1 MNSIGET
8 LRNERQRR
16 KLDLDQVARETK
28 ISRKLLEAIEAEDFA
43 KLPGGVFTKSFV
55 RQYARVLGLDEDEI
69 GAELQ
74 RTIEPPAPLE
84 ADSRQAP
91 PQPAFDVP
99 RVPDFA
105 GSSPRSNS
113 MLPALAGMVI
123 VMLVCSGVYVLWQKS
138 RRAAPVTPAA
148 PVAARVENQAPPA
161 SVPAPV
167 APPVQPAVDASAGV
181 QPVAAPVPAPE
192 GAVAPAASLAERAA
206 DPNANVRVA
215 VTATEP
221 TWISAR
227 ADGQYVYSGTLQ
239 VNETKELS
247 ASEMVRLIVGNAG
260 GISITLNGKLVPAV
274 GPAGQVRVVQ
284 FSPGGVQIVPRKP
297 LAPAPDTL

>member
-8 LRNERQRR
+8 LRRERQRR

-69 GAELQ
+69 ATELQ

-84 ADSRQAP
+84 ADPHQAP
-91 PQPAFDVP
+91 PEPAYDVP

-105 GSSPRSNS
+105 GSSPRTGS

-138 RRAAPVTPAA
+138 RRPPSVVPAA
-148 PVAARVENQAPPA
+148 PVAARVETPAPAPSA
-161 SVPAPV
+161 PVPAPI
-167 APPVQPAVDASAGV
+167 AQPVEPAATDTSAQV
-181 QPVAAPVPAPE
+181 QPVAAPVSEP
-192 GAVAPAASLAERAA
+192 GTAERVV

-227 ADGQYVYSGTLQ
+227 ADGQYIYSGTLQ
-239 VNETKELS
+239 PNETKELG
-247 ASEMVRLIVGNAG
+247 ASEMVRLILGNAG
-260 GISITLNGKLVPAV
+260 GVSITLNGKLVPAV
-274 GPAGQVRVVQ
+274 GPVGQVRVVQ
-284 FSPGGVQIVPRKP
+284 FSPGGVQIVPRNP
-297 LAPAPDTL
+297 PAPAVPDTL